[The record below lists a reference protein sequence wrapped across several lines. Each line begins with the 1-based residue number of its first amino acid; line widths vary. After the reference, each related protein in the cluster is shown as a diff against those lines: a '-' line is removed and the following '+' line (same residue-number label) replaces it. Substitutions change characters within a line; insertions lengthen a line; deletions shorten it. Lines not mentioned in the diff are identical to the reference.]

1 MIDLLLY
8 VLTTLGIIGII
19 NNVKNKKGTNKIK
32 YRQSHIHKIIGP
44 YLPDFSYVNGKNTQS
59 KKHMKENIIDVLVT
73 DKAAYWVHKDV
84 FYTAIVDEDGSVDRS
99 TASQINFDNMS
110 EEEVKKMFII
120 LDKLKDR
127 SKNEGRSTRNE

>member
-19 NNVKNKKGTNKIK
+19 NSVNKKKQVNKIK

-44 YLPDFSYVNGKNTQS
+44 YLPDFSYVSTKNTQS
-59 KKHMKENIIDVLVT
+59 KKHMKENIIDVLIT
-73 DKAAYWVHKDV
+73 ENSAYWVHKDV
-84 FYTAIVDEDGSVDRS
+84 FYTAIVDENGMVDRS
-99 TASQINFDNMS
+99 TTSQINFDNMS
-110 EEEVKKMFII
+110 DDQVKKMFII

>member
-19 NNVKNKKGTNKIK
+19 NSVSKKKQTNKIK
-32 YRQSHIHKIIGP
+32 YRQSHIHKVIGP
-44 YLPDFSYVNGKNTQS
+44 YLPDFSYVSTKNTQS
-59 KKHMKENIIDVLVT
+59 KKHMRENVIDVLVT
-73 DKAAYWVHKDV
+73 EKAAYWVHKDV
-84 FYTAIVDEDGSVDRS
+84 FYTAIVDENGMVDRS
-99 TASQINFDNMS
+99 TTSQINFDDMS
-110 EEEVKKMFII
+110 DEEVKKMFII